1 MGDSD
6 GIDAEERVL
15 FLAFVKEARSFWIV
29 IQIMMG
35 DSDDTDAEERHP
47 LLLWKG
53 ARRSFLR
60 VVGVGQMPTTPS
72 SVTSA
77 RCLVDKVLDD
87 EEGGDLVQDELTWR
101 RGN

>member
-1 MGDSD
+1 M
-6 GIDAEERVL
+6 
-15 FLAFVKEARSFWIV
+15 
-29 IQIMMG
+29 
-35 DSDDTDAEERHP
+35 
-47 LLLWKG
+47 KG

-77 RCLVDKVLDD
+77 RCSVDIVIDD
-87 EEGGDLVQDELTWR
+87 EEGGDVIQDELIWR